1 MKRKWDRATVHK
13 IWSLLWK
20 KQDELNPR
28 RLSWKNKEVIER
40 WESYL
45 EQNGFLIRKSRDC
58 FYGFEDV
65 LVLVGFRIRKTW
77 KIGIPYD
84 LADKILVLGGLP

>member
-1 MKRKWDRATVHK
+1 MIRRKWDRAHVQK

-20 KQDELNPR
+20 KQDEFAVRNSHR
-28 RLSWKNKEVIER
+28 KKEVVER

-45 EQNGFLIRKSRDC
+45 KENGFLVRKSREC
-58 FYGFEDV
+58 FFNFEEV
-65 LVLVGFRIRKTW
+65 LVLSNFRIRKTW
-77 KIGIPYD
+77 KIGIPYE